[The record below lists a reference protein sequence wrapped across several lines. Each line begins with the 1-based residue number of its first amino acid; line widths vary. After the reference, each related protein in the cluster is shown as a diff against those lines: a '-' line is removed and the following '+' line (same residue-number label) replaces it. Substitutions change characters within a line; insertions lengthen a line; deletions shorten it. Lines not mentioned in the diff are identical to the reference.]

1 MLILFQ
7 SRAHR
12 ERELSH
18 TLTDT
23 HRLNADAKWMRMPS
37 ECGWHGVVPFRH
49 MLNSPWN
56 WSLCYW
62 DHGSSFTYSKVL
74 LIFHCF
80 GRWVEVFFFVLLVF
94 GAVAGKEQIGAS
106 VVNVWESNRN
116 SSVFTIA
123 SVEQITCFAITWFNC
138 THTHTNT
145 FKHILVMR
153 LMANTSHFGDDY
165 SMACRT
171 YVVVS

>member
-23 HRLNADAKWMRMPS
+23 HRLNCGCQVNADGMELFLFGICWIL
-37 ECGWHGVVPFRH
+37 HGTGACAIEIMVH
-49 MLNSPWN
+49 
-56 WSLCYW
+56 
-62 DHGSSFTYSKVL
+62 HL
-74 LIFHCF
+74 LIQRFYWF
-80 GRWVEVFFFVLLVF
+80 FIALVGGFEVFFFVLLVF